1 MAGRHYST
9 KFGGSLTAEDT
20 EPRPDYTER
29 IKRVAG
35 APAQP
40 QQESAPVQGDGE

>member
-1 MAGRHYST
+1 MAGRKYST
-9 KFGGSLTAEDT
+9 KFGGSMTAEDT
-20 EPRPDYTER
+20 DARPDYTER

-40 QQESAPVQGDGE
+40 QQEPASDGDGE